1 MSRLPRLFVP
11 GLPLLITQ
19 RGNNGSSIFHDEADY
34 RQYLQWLRDA
44 LRESSI
50 ALHAYVLMPDHVHL
64 LVTAGDE
71 KSPGRFM
78 QRLGRQYVRWFN
90 DRHHRSG
97 TLWEGRYR
105 STVLEPTAWLL
116 PASGYVELNPVRRGL
131 VADAEHYPWSS
142 CRHHFGLGHDPLV
155 TDHALYWAL
164 GNTPFERQAAYRRII
179 EAGHTTTQLAGIRYA
194 AHHGWMLGEPSP
206 GMQDFPPTRRTAP
219 LPKGRPR
226 KQTTPDQDH

>member
-19 RGNNGSSIFHDEADY
+19 RGNNGSTIFQDEADY

-44 LRESSI
+44 LREDAV

-64 LVTAGDE
+64 LISAGED
-71 KSPGRFM
+71 KAPGRLM
-78 QRLGRQYVRWFN
+78 QRIGRQYVRWFN

-105 STVLEPTAWLL
+105 STVLEPQNWLL
-116 PASGYVELNPVRRGL
+116 PATTYVERNPVRKGF
-131 VADAEHYPWSS
+131 VIESDHYPWSS
-142 CRHHFGLGHDPLV
+142 ARHHSGLSHDPLV

-164 GNTPFERQAAYRRII
+164 GNTPFERQAAYRRLLA
-179 EAGHTTTQLAGIRYA
+179 AGHAPDQLERVRYA
-194 AHHGWMLGEPSP
+194 AHHGWMLGEMQLSAQDPQPS
-206 GMQDFPPTRRTAP
+206 RRLNP

-226 KQTTPDQDH
+226 KAG